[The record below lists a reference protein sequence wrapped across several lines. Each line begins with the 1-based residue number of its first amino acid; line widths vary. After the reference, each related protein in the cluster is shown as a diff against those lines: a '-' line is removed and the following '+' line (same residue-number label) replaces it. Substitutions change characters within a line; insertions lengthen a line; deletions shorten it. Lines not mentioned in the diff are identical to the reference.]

1 MLNAIPLMIV
11 PFILYNLAMV
21 GLMGSG
27 GLPALHND
35 LFVLSMISGAM
46 WSMSLGDLFIV
57 VALVVLFFEI
67 LKATAT
73 VAGSLVNH
81 MLSMLVFIA
90 FLVEFLLVQDAA
102 TQSLLHSADDRPD
115 RRDRR
120 LCRVDPQRR
129 ARCVDRALKLRQ
141 IPSGRGPEGRV

>member
-1 MLNAIPLMIV
+1 MFNAIPLMII

-35 LFVLSMISGAM
+35 LLVLSMISGAM

-67 LKATAT
+67 LRATSNSR
-73 VAGSLVNH
+73 GSLVNH

-102 TQSLLHSADDRPD
+102 TQVFFIMLTIALIDVIGGFAVSIRSAG
-115 RRDRR
+115 RDVSIG
-120 LCRVDPQRR
+120 L
-129 ARCVDRALKLRQ
+129 
-141 IPSGRGPEGRV
+141 

>member
-1 MLNAIPLMIV
+1 MFNAIPLMVV

-35 LFVLSMISGAM
+35 LFVLSMISGAI

-67 LKATAT
+67 LRATT
-73 VAGSLVNH
+73 SSRGSLVNH
-81 MLSMLVFIA
+81 MLSMIVFVA

-102 TQSLLHSADDRPD
+102 TQVFFILLTIALIDVIGGFAVSIRSAG
-115 RRDRR
+115 RDVSIG
-120 LCRVDPQRR
+120 L
-129 ARCVDRALKLRQ
+129 
-141 IPSGRGPEGRV
+141 

>member
-1 MLNAIPLMIV
+1 MLAAMPLMII
-11 PFILYNLAMV
+11 PFILYNLAML

-27 GLPALHND
+27 GIPALQHD
-35 LFVLSMISGAM
+35 IIVLSMISGAM

-67 LKATAT
+67 LKATRNGS
-73 VAGSLVNH
+73 GSLVNH

-102 TQSLLHSADDRPD
+102 TQVFFILMTIALIDVIGGFAVSIRTAG
-115 RRDRR
+115 RDVSIG
-120 LCRVDPQRR
+120 L
-129 ARCVDRALKLRQ
+129 
-141 IPSGRGPEGRV
+141 

>member
-1 MLNAIPLMIV
+1 MFNAIPLMVV

-35 LFVLSMISGAM
+35 LFVLSMISGAI

-67 LKATAT
+67 LRATT
-73 VAGSLVNH
+73 SSRGSLVNH
-81 MLSMLVFIA
+81 MLSMIVFIA

-102 TQSLLHSADDRPD
+102 TQVFFILLTIALIDVIGGFAVSIRSAG
-115 RRDRR
+115 RDVSIG
-120 LCRVDPQRR
+120 L
-129 ARCVDRALKLRQ
+129 
-141 IPSGRGPEGRV
+141 